1 MNRFFFSG
9 FFSLSVLMGCLAGRA
24 QDTTNTI
31 GNVSIAS
38 PTAAS
43 LGKYGDFPVSYNT
56 GLPQISI
63 PIYTVKAG
71 SLSLPISL
79 SYHASG
85 LKVQEEAS
93 WVGAGWSLN
102 AGGMI
107 TRTVVGAADDHRAP
121 RIVRRDD
128 MGMAEALVD
137 QDRAVDQILFGERR
151 LKACIEIG
159 HRAARAMALRAIG
172 VEEGAGPVFQA
183 AAGVVPLRQGY
194 EGGCR
199 RDDAANAERAM
210 DHGWSPAGERT

>member
-1 MNRFFFSG
+1 MHTIKISAFI
-9 FFSLSVLMGCLAGRA
+9 LLISVVQRCYA

-102 AGGMI
+102 
-107 TRTVVGAADDHRAP
+107 
-121 RIVRRDD
+121 
-128 MGMAEALVD
+128 
-137 QDRAVDQILFGERR
+137 
-151 LKACIEIG
+151 
-159 HRAARAMALRAIG
+159 
-172 VEEGAGPVFQA
+172 
-183 AAGVVPLRQGY
+183 
-194 EGGCR
+194 
-199 RDDAANAERAM
+199 
-210 DHGWSPAGERT
+210 